1 MSSEQILERVLSTGV
16 WGIKKTDLKREFNS
30 LDVDKILEGLSKS
43 GKVCVD
49 KKGTSYYCWTNEVYV
64 QHIVDSDP
72 KFKILFESINS
83 LENKL
88 DAQTKAV
95 KNALANT
102 INLFTN
108 NENEKLDQITVNSSL
123 DLESF
128 KIEFDEFLTKI
139 NNSIGWVELS
149 RARSEI
155 TSKHTMS
162 QREFY
167 DFVDQLINKYQDEY
181 ELSTGGEEGIV
192 VRGLL
197 HGYIRCIQVN

>member
-1 MSSEQILERVLSTGV
+1 MT
-16 WGIKKTDLKREFNS
+16 KRE
-30 LDVDKILEGLSKS
+30 LHIIAGLTKL
-43 GKVCVD
+43 
-49 KKGTSYYCWTNEVYV
+49 YV
-64 QHIVDSDP
+64 QHIIDSDP

-149 RARSEI
+149 RA
-155 TSKHTMS
+155 
-162 QREFY
+162 
-167 DFVDQLINKYQDEY
+167 
-181 ELSTGGEEGIV
+181 
-192 VRGLL
+192 
-197 HGYIRCIQVN
+197 

>member
-1 MSSEQILERVLSTGV
+1 MSSEQLLERVLSTGV

-43 GKVCVD
+43 GKVCID
-49 KKGTSYYCWTNEVYV
+49 KKGTSYYCWTNEAYV
-64 QHIVDSDP
+64 QHIVNSDP

-88 DAQTKAV
+88 DVQTKAV
-95 KNALANT
+95 KTALANT
-102 INLFTN
+102 IDLFTN
-108 NENEKLDQITVNSSL
+108 NENEKLDQITVNSTL

>member
-1 MSSEQILERVLSTGV
+1 MSEILEKYLPSHSVIPVFKMIEEHRVH
-16 WGIKKTDLKREFNS
+16 LKIVNERVTRHG
-30 LDVDKILEGLSKS
+30 DYRKMPS
-43 GKVCVD
+43 GA
-49 KKGTSYYCWTNEVYV
+49 
-64 QHIVDSDP
+64 H
-72 KFKILFESINS
+72 
-83 LENKL
+83 
-88 DAQTKAV
+88 
-95 KNALANT
+95 
-102 INLFTN
+102 
-108 NENEKLDQITVNSSL
+108 QITVNSTL

-149 RARSEI
+149 RARGEI

>member
-1 MSSEQILERVLSTGV
+1 M

-49 KKGTSYYCWTNEVYV
+49 KKGTSYYCWTNEAYV
-64 QHIVDSDP
+64 RHIVDSDP

-95 KNALANT
+95 KNAFANT